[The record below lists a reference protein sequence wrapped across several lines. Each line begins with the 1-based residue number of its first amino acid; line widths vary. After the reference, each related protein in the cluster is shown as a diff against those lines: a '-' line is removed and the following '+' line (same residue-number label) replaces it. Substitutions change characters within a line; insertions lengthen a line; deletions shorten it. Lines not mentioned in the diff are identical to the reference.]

1 MSNNK
6 LQDGSSYAS
15 VVNIHPRFMW
25 NTMISYML
33 SQEEIQKLIIVGIL
47 FLVVCLFA
55 RFVYMLV
62 IETFGFPMVNKQPS
76 ILAGMMAPSG
86 RHKCNSMGINLVV
99 KFRLELCNYQML
111 YKLQITANSTLFYK
125 QCFYKMHHY
134 HRNWGKIIAW

>member
-1 MSNNK
+1 
-6 LQDGSSYAS
+6 
-15 VVNIHPRFMW
+15 
-25 NTMISYML
+25 ML
-33 SQEEIQKLIIVGIL
+33 SQEEIQKLVIVGIL

-86 RHKCNSMGINLVV
+86 RQKCNSMGNNLVV

-111 YKLQITANSTLFYK
+111 YKLQITANSSLFYK
-125 QCFYKMHHY
+125 QCFCLQSAIDIYANVRALIEVGPIYNRISAIKF
-134 HRNWGKIIAW
+134 